1 MEPAKSNMATN
12 DRTEAA
18 AALSPLLTSA
28 ATEALRRYA
37 DLRSKWRNVYT
48 GLVRLSQTS
57 GGLVR
62 YQPDHLIDLIVRS
75 MEDELAARHRATPEG
90 NGRVHLEDTLQ
101 HVLTRYWVLGTH
113 DVLRIAARS
122 HAGKV
127 HPKLTSLYDRFRL
140 VRVPLAKLKITG
152 DDALKDGRVM
162 LVHAEGEEAKPEA
175 YRSRSND
182 EYHPPTPI
190 DERGSIG
197 WHLFDAKTM
206 LPVTIYRRQLSDEL
220 LALFD

>member
-37 DLRSKWRNVYT
+37 DLRPKWRNVYT

-75 MEDELAARHRATPEG
+75 MEDELAARHRATLEG
-90 NGRVHLEDTLQ
+90 DGRVHLEDTLQ
-101 HVLTRYWVLGTH
+101 YLLTRYWVLGTH
-113 DVLRIAARS
+113 DVVRIAARS
-122 HAGKV
+122 DAGKV

-140 VRVPLAKLKITG
+140 VRVPLAKLKIAR
-152 DDALKDGRVM
+152 DDALKDGRVI
-162 LVHAEGEEAKPEA
+162 LVHAEEDEAKPKA
-175 YRSRSND
+175 YQARSDD
-182 EYHPPTPI
+182 EPSTPI

-197 WHLFDAKTM
+197 WHLFDVKTM

>member
-1 MEPAKSNMATN
+1 MAKN
-12 DRTEAA
+12 DRTEGAV
-18 AALSPLLTSA
+18 ALSPLLTSA
-28 ATEALRRYA
+28 AMEALRRYA
-37 DLRSKWRNVYT
+37 DLRPKWRDVYT
-48 GLVRLSQTS
+48 GLLRLSQTG

-75 MEDELAARHRATPEG
+75 MEDELAARHRAAPEG
-90 NGRVHLEDTLQ
+90 GRVHLEDTLQ
-101 HVLTRYWVLGTH
+101 YVLTRYWVLGTH
-113 DVLRIAARS
+113 DAVRIAARS
-122 HAGKV
+122 LAGKV
-127 HPKLTSLYDRFRL
+127 HPKVTSLYDRFRL
-140 VRVPLAKLKITG
+140 VRVPLAKLKIAG

-162 LVHAEGEEAKPEA
+162 LVHAEEDEAKPEA
-175 YRSRSND
+175 YRARSND

-197 WHLFDAKTM
+197 WHLFDIKTM

>member
-1 MEPAKSNMATN
+1 MAKN
-12 DRTEAA
+12 DRTEGAV
-18 AALSPLLTSA
+18 ALSPLLTSA
-28 ATEALRRYA
+28 AMEALRRYA
-37 DLRSKWRNVYT
+37 DLRPKWRDVYT
-48 GLVRLSQTS
+48 GLVRLSQTG

-75 MEDELAARHRATPEG
+75 MEDELAARHRAAPEG
-90 NGRVHLEDTLQ
+90 GRVHLEDTLQ
-101 HVLTRYWVLGTH
+101 YVLTRYWVLGTH
-113 DVLRIAARS
+113 DAVRIAACS
-122 HAGKV
+122 LAGKV

-140 VRVPLAKLKITG
+140 VRVPLAKLKIAG

-162 LVHAEGEEAKPEA
+162 LVHAEEDEAKPEA
-175 YRSRSND
+175 YRARSND

-197 WHLFDAKTM
+197 WHLFDIKTM

>member
-1 MEPAKSNMATN
+1 MAKN
-12 DRTEAA
+12 DRTEGAV
-18 AALSPLLTSA
+18 ALSALLTSA
-28 ATEALRRYA
+28 AMEALRRYA
-37 DLRSKWRNVYT
+37 DLRPKWRDVYT
-48 GLVRLSQTS
+48 GLVRLSQTG

-75 MEDELAARHRATPEG
+75 MEDELAARHRAAPEG
-90 NGRVHLEDTLQ
+90 GRVHLEDTLQ
-101 HVLTRYWVLGTH
+101 YVLTRYWVLGTH
-113 DVLRIAARS
+113 DAVRIAARS
-122 HAGKV
+122 LAGKV

-140 VRVPLAKLKITG
+140 VRVPLAKLKIAG

-162 LVHAEGEEAKPEA
+162 LVHAEEDEAKPEA
-175 YRSRSND
+175 YRARSND

-197 WHLFDAKTM
+197 WHLFDIKTM

>member
-1 MEPAKSNMATN
+1 MAKN
-12 DRTEAA
+12 DRTDAA
-18 AALSPLLTSA
+18 VALSPLLTSA
-28 ATEALRRYA
+28 AMAALRRYA
-37 DLRSKWRNVYT
+37 DLRPKWRDIYT
-48 GLVRLSQTS
+48 GLVRLSQTG

-75 MEDELAARHRATPEG
+75 MEDELAARHRAAPEG
-90 NGRVHLEDTLQ
+90 DGRVHLEDTLQ
-101 HVLTRYWVLGTH
+101 YVLTRYWVLGTH
-113 DVLRIAARS
+113 DVVRIAARS

-140 VRVPLAKLKITG
+140 VRVPLAKLKIAG
-152 DDALKDGRVM
+152 DDVLKDGRVM
-162 LVHAEGEEAKPEA
+162 LVRADEDEAKREA
-175 YRSRSND
+175 YRARSND

-197 WHLFDAKTM
+197 WHLFDVKTM
-206 LPVTIYRRQLSDEL
+206 LPVTIYRHQLSDEL

>member
-1 MEPAKSNMATN
+1 MAKN
-12 DRTEAA
+12 DRTEGAV
-18 AALSPLLTSA
+18 ALSPLLTSA
-28 ATEALRRYA
+28 AMEALRRYA
-37 DLRSKWRNVYT
+37 DLRPKWRDVYT
-48 GLVRLSQTS
+48 GLVRLSQTG

-75 MEDELAARHRATPEG
+75 MEDELAARHRAAPEG
-90 NGRVHLEDTLQ
+90 GRVHLEDTLQ
-101 HVLTRYWVLGTH
+101 YVLTRYWVLGTH
-113 DVLRIAARS
+113 DAVRIAARS
-122 HAGKV
+122 LAGKV

-140 VRVPLAKLKITG
+140 VRVPLAKLKIAG

-162 LVHAEGEEAKPEA
+162 LVHAEEDEAKPEA
-175 YRSRSND
+175 YRARSND

-197 WHLFDAKTM
+197 WHLFDVKTM

>member
-1 MEPAKSNMATN
+1 MAKN
-12 DRTEAA
+12 DRTEGAV
-18 AALSPLLTSA
+18 ALSPLLTSA
-28 ATEALRRYA
+28 AMEALRRYA
-37 DLRSKWRNVYT
+37 DLRPKWRDVYT
-48 GLVRLSQTS
+48 GLVRLSQTG

-75 MEDELAARHRATPEG
+75 MEDELAARHRAAPEG
-90 NGRVHLEDTLQ
+90 GRVHLEDTLQ
-101 HVLTRYWVLGTH
+101 YVLTRYWVLGTH
-113 DVLRIAARS
+113 DAVRIAARS
-122 HAGKV
+122 LAGKV

-140 VRVPLAKLKITG
+140 VRVPLAKLKIAG
-152 DDALKDGRVM
+152 YDALKDGRVM
-162 LVHAEGEEAKPEA
+162 LVHAEEDEAKPEA
-175 YRSRSND
+175 YRARSND

-197 WHLFDAKTM
+197 WHLFDIKTM

>member
-1 MEPAKSNMATN
+1 MAKN
-12 DRTEAA
+12 DRTDAA
-18 AALSPLLTSA
+18 VALSPLLTSA
-28 ATEALRRYA
+28 AMEALRRYA
-37 DLRSKWRNVYT
+37 DLRPKWRDIYT
-48 GLVRLSQTS
+48 GLVRLSQTG

-75 MEDELAARHRATPEG
+75 MEDELAARHRAAPEG
-90 NGRVHLEDTLQ
+90 DGRVHLEDTLQ
-101 HVLTRYWVLGTH
+101 YVLTRYWVLGTH
-113 DVLRIAARS
+113 DVVRIAARS

-140 VRVPLAKLKITG
+140 VRVPLAKLKIAG
-152 DDALKDGRVM
+152 DDVLKDGRVM
-162 LVHAEGEEAKPEA
+162 LVRADEDEAKPEA
-175 YRSRSND
+175 YRARSND

-190 DERGSIG
+190 DDRGSIG
-197 WHLFDAKTM
+197 WHLFDVRTM

>member
-1 MEPAKSNMATN
+1 MATN
-12 DRTEAA
+12 DRTDAA
-18 AALSPLLTSA
+18 VALSPLLTSA
-28 ATEALRRYA
+28 AMEALRRHA
-37 DLRSKWRNVYT
+37 DLRPKWRDVYT
-48 GLVRLSQTS
+48 GLVRLSQTG

-75 MEDELAARHRATPEG
+75 MEDELAARHRAVSERD
-90 NGRVHLEDTLQ
+90 GRVHLEDTLQ
-101 HVLTRYWVLGTH
+101 YVLTRYWVLGTH
-113 DVLRIAARS
+113 DVVRISARS

-140 VRVPLAKLKITG
+140 VRVPLAKLKIAG
-152 DDALKDGRVM
+152 DDVLKDGRVM
-162 LVHAEGEEAKPEA
+162 LVHADEDEAKPEA
-175 YRSRSND
+175 YWARSDD

-197 WHLFDAKTM
+197 WHLFDVRTM

>member
-1 MEPAKSNMATN
+1 MAKN
-12 DRTEAA
+12 DRTEGAV
-18 AALSPLLTSA
+18 ALSPLLTSA
-28 ATEALRRYA
+28 AMEALRRYA
-37 DLRSKWRNVYT
+37 DLRPKWRDVYT
-48 GLVRLSQTS
+48 GLVRLSQTG

-75 MEDELAARHRATPEG
+75 MEDELAARHRAAPEG
-90 NGRVHLEDTLQ
+90 GRVHLEDTLQ
-101 HVLTRYWVLGTH
+101 YVLTRYWVLGTH
-113 DVLRIAARS
+113 DAVRIAARS
-122 HAGKV
+122 LAGKV
-127 HPKLTSLYDRFRL
+127 HPKVTSLYDRFRL
-140 VRVPLAKLKITG
+140 VRVPLAKLKIAG

-162 LVHAEGEEAKPEA
+162 LVHAEEDEAKPEA
-175 YRSRSND
+175 YRARSND

-197 WHLFDAKTM
+197 WHLFDIKTM

>member
-1 MEPAKSNMATN
+1 MAKN

-18 AALSPLLTSA
+18 VALSSLLTSA
-28 ATEALRRYA
+28 AMEALRRYA
-37 DLRSKWRNVYT
+37 DLRAKWRDVYT
-48 GLVRLSQTS
+48 GLVRLSQTG
-57 GGLVR
+57 GGLMR

-75 MEDELAARHRATPEG
+75 MEDELAARHRAAPEG
-90 NGRVHLEDTLQ
+90 DGRVHLEDTLQ
-101 HVLTRYWVLGTH
+101 YVLTRYWVLGTH

-122 HAGKV
+122 PAGKV
-127 HPKLTSLYDRFRL
+127 HPKLPSLYERFRL
-140 VRVPLAKLKITG
+140 VRAPLAKLKIAG

-162 LVHAEGEEAKPEA
+162 LVHAEEDEAKPEA
-175 YRSRSND
+175 YRARSND

-197 WHLFDAKTM
+197 WHLFDVKTM

>member
-1 MEPAKSNMATN
+1 MAKN
-12 DRTEAA
+12 DRTEGAV
-18 AALSPLLTSA
+18 ALSPLLTSA
-28 ATEALRRYA
+28 AMEALRRYA
-37 DLRSKWRNVYT
+37 DLRPKWRDVYT
-48 GLVRLSQTS
+48 GLVRLSQTG

-75 MEDELAARHRATPEG
+75 MEDELAARHRAAPEG
-90 NGRVHLEDTLQ
+90 GRVHLEDTLQ
-101 HVLTRYWVLGTH
+101 YVLTRYWVLGTH
-113 DVLRIAARS
+113 DAVRIAARS
-122 HAGKV
+122 LAGKV

-140 VRVPLAKLKITG
+140 VRVPLAKLKIAR
-152 DDALKDGRVM
+152 DDASKDGRVI
-162 LVHAEGEEAKPEA
+162 LVHAEEDEAKPEA
-175 YRSRSND
+175 YRARSNH

-197 WHLFDAKTM
+197 WHLFDIKTM